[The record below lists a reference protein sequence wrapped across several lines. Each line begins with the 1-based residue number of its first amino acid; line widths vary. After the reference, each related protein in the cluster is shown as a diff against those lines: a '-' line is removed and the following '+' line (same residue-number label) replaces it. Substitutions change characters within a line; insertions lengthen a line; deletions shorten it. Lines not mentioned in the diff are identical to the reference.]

1 MKLANKA
8 LLSLALLSAW
18 GTAAAIPITDFIDA
32 NPDRTIATTSPYTF
46 THDITDG
53 LDGYVVGVDTITS
66 ALLSIHLIDDLSK
79 GRETFS
85 FLIGSEGASQV
96 FDGSNLNNGAAGAF
110 YDIVLATALS
120 DLAADGRLDVT
131 LSAQTG
137 SYEFADSTLTAE
149 ITRGESVSSITLPA
163 IAELP
168 EPASLSLLG
177 IGLFGLLGLGAAR
190 RRSR

>member
-18 GTAAAIPITDFIDA
+18 GTAAAIPVTDFIDA
-32 NPDRTIATTSPYTF
+32 SPDRTITITSPYTF

-66 ALLSIHLIDDLSK
+66 ALLSIHLIDFVGK
-79 GRETFS
+79 GQETFS
-85 FLIGSEGASQV
+85 FLIGSDGVSQV
-96 FDGSNLNNGAAGAF
+96 VDGSNLNNGAVGAF

-120 DLAADGRLDVT
+120 DLIADGKLDVT

-149 ITRGESVSSITLPA
+149 ITRGESIGLVALAP

-168 EPASLSLLG
+168 EPASLALLSM
-177 IGLFGLLGLGAAR
+177 GLFGLGAAR